1 MALQRRPPEEMY
13 AALVEECAPRS
24 SDFAACLGRLPGLL
38 EAEPAVALSQ
48 AGLGEAWVAEE
59 AVASALYCFS
69 RSPGDYVR
77 TVLTAVNTDGDSD
90 SIGCIAGSI
99 SGAYNGAAAIPAAWR
114 AEVEDA
120 EVLQALA
127 RRLWEA
133 A

>member
-1 MALQRRPPEEMY
+1 MY
-13 AALVEECAPRS
+13 AALMEECAPRS
-24 SDFAACLGRLPGLL
+24 ADLAACLGRLPRLL
-38 EAEPAVALSQ
+38 GKEPAVALSQ

-59 AVASALYCFS
+59 AVASALYCFW

-90 SIGCIAGSI
+90 SIGCNAGSI
-99 SGAYNGAAAIPAAWR
+99 SGAFNGAAAIPAAWR

-120 EVLQALA
+120 GALRALA

-133 A
+133 S